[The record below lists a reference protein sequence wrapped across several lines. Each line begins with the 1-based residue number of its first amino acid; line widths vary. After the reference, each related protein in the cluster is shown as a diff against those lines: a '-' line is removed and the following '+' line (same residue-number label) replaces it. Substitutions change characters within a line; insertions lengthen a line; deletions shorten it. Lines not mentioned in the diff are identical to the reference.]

1 MHDDLVLADLVQVKR
16 LDGTRPLYPLVG
28 TALNL
33 VAAKQLDWQDRKAAS
48 FCLTPGWCGYLPPDS
63 RRGDAPIG
71 DLAAATAGTADASQ
85 AAPRTESLAA
95 SLTLGSAIAISGA
108 AVNPNMGY
116 HSSPAV
122 TFLLTLFDARLGWW
136 LPNPSHPQRPRAD
149 STPFFGRWLLA
160 EMLGQTRYNPQWWR
174 YFGGLADRPEVRVVI
189 LRGAGRGFCA
199 GLDIQEDRT
208 SDETP
213 VLRTLRTQT
222 RIGNIYRKMRA
233 CPQPIVAL
241 GHGAAC
247 GGGLSLLLAS
257 DVRYA
262 APSFRANAAYIR
274 IGLGGCDMASSYFL
288 PRLVGASL
296 ASEMILT
303 GRFIDAERALRAGLV
318 SEIVEEAAL
327 LDRGLALADEMLAT
341 SPYGLR
347 LSKQALNLN
356 IDAQSLDAA
365 MAIEDRQQVILSAT
379 EDHREALAAFLEKRA
394 PDYRER

>member
-1 MHDDLVLADLVQVKR
+1 MSELLIEARGQVEIATLNRPERLNALNEGLVDDLNA
-16 LDGTRPLYPLVG
+16 
-28 TALNL
+28 
-33 VAAKQLDWQDRKAAS
+33 
-48 FCLTPGWCGYLPPDS
+48 
-63 RRGDAPIG
+63 
-71 DLAAATAGTADASQ
+71 
-85 AAPRTESLAA
+85 
-95 SLTLGSAIAISGA
+95 
-108 AVNPNMGY
+108 
-116 HSSPAV
+116 
-122 TFLLTLFDARLGWW
+122 
-136 LPNPSHPQRPRAD
+136 
-149 STPFFGRWLLA
+149 
-160 EMLGQTRYNPQWWR
+160 

-199 GLDIQEDRT
+199 GLDIQEDRS

-233 CPQPIVAL
+233 CPQPIIAL

-262 APSFRANAAYIR
+262 TPDFRANAAYIR

-296 ASEMILT
+296 AAEMILT

-318 SEIVEEAAL
+318 SEIIDEETL
-327 LDRGLALADEMLAT
+327 LERGLALADEMLAT
-341 SPYGLR
+341 SPHGLR

-365 MAIEDRQQVILSAT
+365 MAIEDR
-379 EDHREALAAFLEKRA
+379 
-394 PDYRER
+394 

>member
-1 MHDDLVLADLVQVKR
+1 VSELLIEARGQVEIATLNRPDRLNALSEGLVEDLN
-16 LDGTRPLYPLVG
+16 T
-28 TALNL
+28 
-33 VAAKQLDWQDRKAAS
+33 
-48 FCLTPGWCGYLPPDS
+48 
-63 RRGDAPIG
+63 
-71 DLAAATAGTADASQ
+71 
-85 AAPRTESLAA
+85 
-95 SLTLGSAIAISGA
+95 
-108 AVNPNMGY
+108 
-116 HSSPAV
+116 
-122 TFLLTLFDARLGWW
+122 
-136 LPNPSHPQRPRAD
+136 
-149 STPFFGRWLLA
+149 
-160 EMLGQTRYNPQWWR
+160 
-174 YFGGLADRPEVRVVI
+174 YFGGLADRPDVRVVI

-199 GLDIQEDRT
+199 GLDIQEDRS

-233 CPQPIVAL
+233 CPQPIIAL

-247 GGGLSLLLAS
+247 GGGLSLLLTS

-262 APSFRANAAYIR
+262 TADFRANAAYIR

-318 SEIVEEAAL
+318 SEIVDEDAL

-341 SPYGLR
+341 SPHGLR
-347 LSKQALNLN
+347 LPKQALNLN

-379 EDHREALAAFLEKRA
+379 EDHREALTAFLEKRP

>member
-1 MHDDLVLADLVQVKR
+1 VSELLIEARGQVEIATLNRPERLNALNEGLVDDLNA
-16 LDGTRPLYPLVG
+16 
-28 TALNL
+28 
-33 VAAKQLDWQDRKAAS
+33 
-48 FCLTPGWCGYLPPDS
+48 
-63 RRGDAPIG
+63 
-71 DLAAATAGTADASQ
+71 
-85 AAPRTESLAA
+85 
-95 SLTLGSAIAISGA
+95 
-108 AVNPNMGY
+108 
-116 HSSPAV
+116 
-122 TFLLTLFDARLGWW
+122 
-136 LPNPSHPQRPRAD
+136 
-149 STPFFGRWLLA
+149 
-160 EMLGQTRYNPQWWR
+160 

-199 GLDIQEDRT
+199 GLDIQEDRS

-233 CPQPIVAL
+233 CPQPIIAL

-262 APSFRANAAYIR
+262 TPDFRANAAYIR

-296 ASEMILT
+296 AAEMILT

-318 SEIVEEAAL
+318 SEIIDEETL
-327 LDRGLALADEMLAT
+327 LERGLALADEMLAT
-341 SPYGLR
+341 SPHGLR

-379 EDHREALAAFLEKRA
+379 EDHREALTAFLEKRA
-394 PDYRER
+394 PEYRER

>member
-1 MHDDLVLADLVQVKR
+1 MSELLIEARGQVEIATLNRPERRHALNEGLVDDLNA
-16 LDGTRPLYPLVG
+16 
-28 TALNL
+28 
-33 VAAKQLDWQDRKAAS
+33 
-48 FCLTPGWCGYLPPDS
+48 
-63 RRGDAPIG
+63 
-71 DLAAATAGTADASQ
+71 
-85 AAPRTESLAA
+85 
-95 SLTLGSAIAISGA
+95 
-108 AVNPNMGY
+108 
-116 HSSPAV
+116 
-122 TFLLTLFDARLGWW
+122 
-136 LPNPSHPQRPRAD
+136 
-149 STPFFGRWLLA
+149 
-160 EMLGQTRYNPQWWR
+160 

-199 GLDIQEDRT
+199 GLDIQEDRS

-233 CPQPIVAL
+233 CPQPIIAL

-262 APSFRANAAYIR
+262 TPDFRANAAYIR

-296 ASEMILT
+296 AAEMILT

-318 SEIVEEAAL
+318 SEIIDEETL
-327 LDRGLALADEMLAT
+327 LERGLALADEMLAT
-341 SPYGLR
+341 SPHGLR

-379 EDHREALAAFLEKRA
+379 EDHREALTAFLEKRA
-394 PDYRER
+394 PEYRER

>member
-1 MHDDLVLADLVQVKR
+1 VTAELLIEARGQVEIATLNRPDR
-16 LDGTRPLYPLVG
+16 LN
-28 TALNL
+28 ALNEGL
-33 VAAKQLDWQDRKAAS
+33 VE
-48 FCLTPGWCGYLPPDS
+48 
-63 RRGDAPIG
+63 
-71 DLAAATAGTADASQ
+71 DLNA
-85 AAPRTESLAA
+85 
-95 SLTLGSAIAISGA
+95 
-108 AVNPNMGY
+108 
-116 HSSPAV
+116 
-122 TFLLTLFDARLGWW
+122 
-136 LPNPSHPQRPRAD
+136 
-149 STPFFGRWLLA
+149 
-160 EMLGQTRYNPQWWR
+160 

-199 GLDIQEDRT
+199 GLDIQEDRS

-233 CPQPIVAL
+233 CPQPIIAL

-262 APSFRANAAYIR
+262 TPDFRANAAYIR

-296 ASEMILT
+296 AAEMILT
-303 GRFIDAERALRAGLV
+303 GRFIDADRALRAGLV
-318 SEIVEEAAL
+318 SEVVDEAEL
-327 LDRGLALADEMLAT
+327 LERGLALADEMLAT
-341 SPYGLR
+341 SPHGLR

-379 EDHREALAAFLEKRA
+379 EDHREALTAFLEKRA
-394 PDYRER
+394 PEYRER

>member
-1 MHDDLVLADLVQVKR
+1 MSGELLVEARGQVEIATLNRPERLNALSEGLV
-16 LDGTRPLYPLVG
+16 DE
-28 TALNL
+28 LN
-33 VAAKQLDWQDRKAAS
+33 D
-48 FCLTPGWCGYLPPDS
+48 
-63 RRGDAPIG
+63 
-71 DLAAATAGTADASQ
+71 
-85 AAPRTESLAA
+85 
-95 SLTLGSAIAISGA
+95 
-108 AVNPNMGY
+108 
-116 HSSPAV
+116 
-122 TFLLTLFDARLGWW
+122 
-136 LPNPSHPQRPRAD
+136 
-149 STPFFGRWLLA
+149 
-160 EMLGQTRYNPQWWR
+160 
-174 YFGGLADRPEVRVVI
+174 YFGGLAGRKDVRVVI

-208 SDETP
+208 TDETP

-222 RIGNIYRKMRA
+222 NIGNIYRKMRA
-233 CPQPIVAL
+233 CPQPIIAL
-241 GHGAAC
+241 GHGAAA

-262 APSFRANAAYIR
+262 SPSFRCNAAYIR

-303 GRFIDAERALRAGLV
+303 GRFVDAERALSAGLV
-318 SEIVEEAAL
+318 SEIVEEEAL
-327 LDRGLALADEMLAT
+327 LGRGLALADEMLAT
-341 SPYGLR
+341 SPWGLR

-379 EDHREALAAFLEKRA
+379 EDHKEALAAFLGKRP

>member
-1 MHDDLVLADLVQVKR
+1 VSELLIETRGQVEIVTLNRPDR
-16 LDGTRPLYPLVG
+16 LN
-28 TALNL
+28 ALNEGL
-33 VAAKQLDWQDRKAAS
+33 VDELNA
-48 FCLTPGWCGYLPPDS
+48 
-63 RRGDAPIG
+63 
-71 DLAAATAGTADASQ
+71 
-85 AAPRTESLAA
+85 
-95 SLTLGSAIAISGA
+95 
-108 AVNPNMGY
+108 
-116 HSSPAV
+116 
-122 TFLLTLFDARLGWW
+122 
-136 LPNPSHPQRPRAD
+136 
-149 STPFFGRWLLA
+149 
-160 EMLGQTRYNPQWWR
+160 

-199 GLDIQEDRT
+199 GLDIQEDR
-208 SDETP
+208 SSGETP

-233 CPQPIVAL
+233 CPQPIIAL

-262 APSFRANAAYIR
+262 TPDFRANAAYIR

-296 ASEMILT
+296 ATEMILT

-318 SEIVEEAAL
+318 SEIVDEDAL
-327 LDRGLALADEMLAT
+327 LERGLALADEMLAT
-341 SPYGLR
+341 SPHGLR

-365 MAIEDRQQVILSAT
+365 MAIEDRQQVILSVT
-379 EDHREALAAFLEKRA
+379 EDHREALTAFLEKRA
-394 PDYRER
+394 PEYRER

>member
-1 MHDDLVLADLVQVKR
+1 MSELLIEARGQIEIATLNRPDRLNALNEGLVDDLN
-16 LDGTRPLYPLVG
+16 T
-28 TALNL
+28 
-33 VAAKQLDWQDRKAAS
+33 
-48 FCLTPGWCGYLPPDS
+48 
-63 RRGDAPIG
+63 
-71 DLAAATAGTADASQ
+71 
-85 AAPRTESLAA
+85 
-95 SLTLGSAIAISGA
+95 
-108 AVNPNMGY
+108 
-116 HSSPAV
+116 
-122 TFLLTLFDARLGWW
+122 
-136 LPNPSHPQRPRAD
+136 
-149 STPFFGRWLLA
+149 
-160 EMLGQTRYNPQWWR
+160 
-174 YFGGLADRPEVRVVI
+174 YFGGLAERPEVRVAI
-189 LRGAGRGFCA
+189 LRGVGRGFCA
-199 GLDIQEDRT
+199 GLDIQEDRS

-233 CPQPIVAL
+233 CPQPIIAL

-262 APSFRANAAYIR
+262 TPDFRANAAYIR

-296 ASEMILT
+296 AAEMILT

-318 SEIVEEAAL
+318 SEIVDMDAL
-327 LDRGLALADEMLAT
+327 LESGLALADEMLAT
-341 SPYGLR
+341 SPHGLR

-379 EDHREALAAFLEKRA
+379 EDHREALNAFLEKRA
-394 PDYRER
+394 PEYRER